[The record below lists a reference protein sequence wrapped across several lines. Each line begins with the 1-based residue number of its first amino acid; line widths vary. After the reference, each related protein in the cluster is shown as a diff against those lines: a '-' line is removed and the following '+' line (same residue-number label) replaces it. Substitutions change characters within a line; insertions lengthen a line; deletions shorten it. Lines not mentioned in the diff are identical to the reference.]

1 MQTAVIKYSKKHLI
15 LLISRLNLLKI
26 KKTVKNKAVKGFLLL
41 RKPFL
46 LMKTVVE
53 DAVKVLS

>member
-1 MQTAVIKYSKKHLI
+1 MQTTVIKYSKKHLI
-15 LLISRLNLLKI
+15 IVDFQTQFTED
-26 KKTVKNKAVKGFLLL
+26 KKTVKNKAVKGFLSL